1 MRGKAAVNLR
11 RLFGRMGR
19 RVEEGL
25 GDMKEEDWEAVRTR
39 LDGAICRKGIGD
51 REGDVGNVSAYLGR
65 KSSST

>member
-1 MRGKAAVNLR
+1 MSGKTAVNLR
-11 RLFGRMGR
+11 RLFGRLGR

-39 LDGAICRKGIGD
+39 VDGVIRRKGIGD
-51 REGDVGNVSAYLGR
+51 GEGGIGNVSAYLGR